1 MSNRDLLNEFL
12 EYKQNISMC
21 SDQTI
26 RAYRNDL
33 NQFADF
39 LLKNEVSILESSTMD
54 IQDYLSEVG
63 KNKNISTSSMARK
76 LASIK
81 SLYRYLANNKIISK
95 NISRLIKSPKTPKR
109 LPNFLTAKEIKRL
122 LDYPYGDSIKDMRDR
137 LILELFYATGIR
149 ISELVRIKINDID
162 FKDKLIKIKGK
173 GNKERF
179 VIFGDGMLVVL
190 NMPLPGMEEY
200 VLSFP
205 NYYVTG
211 ILISL
216 IIGLIFLSYFGVRFA
231 GETKKRSDALNKLQ
245 QILAKEY
252 ELESLGG
259 QAAAAAHS
267 LGTPLAT
274 ITVVAKEMRKE
285 VGDNSKFTKDIDLLI
300 SQTKRCS
307 EILKKIS
314 QKQIIKDEFLSAMSF
329 ENLLEEIIKSF
340 KESSEKNI
348 KLNTDKDINKIDIK
362 RNPELVYGL
371 RNFIGN
377 AVKFSN
383 QNILISIIS
392 DNINLYIL
400 IEDDGPGFPED
411 IIKALGEP
419 YIKSRS
425 KLSKDNKGLGL
436 GTFLGKTLL
445 ERQSAVISFENG
457 SSLNGAIVKIKWRI
471 NDISI

>member
-1 MSNRDLLNEFL
+1 MDFATIFRLEENLNLDKKTLVFL
-12 EYKQNISMC
+12 RWIAIFGQLFSINLVYFFL
-21 SDQTI
+21 
-26 RAYRNDL
+26 DL
-33 NQFADF
+33 NFPVLFCHIIIFIGFFTNIYLQFGLKAN
-39 LLKNEVSILESSTMD
+39 LLKDLYSSSFLMYDIIQLSILLFLTGGIFNPFAILLIVPTIVSSTF
-54 IQDYLSEVG
+54 LSMG
-63 KNKNISTSSMARK
+63 ST
-76 LASIK
+76 
-81 SLYRYLANNKIISK
+81 IILGTST
-95 NISRLIKSPKTPKR
+95 IIL
-109 LPNFLTAKEIKRL
+109 LFVLT
-122 LDYPYGDSIKDMRDR
+122 
-137 LILELFYATGIR
+137 F
-149 ISELVRIKINDID
+149 
-162 FKDKLIKIKGK
+162 F
-173 GNKERF
+173 
-179 VIFGDGMLVVL
+179 

-274 ITVVAKEMRKE
+274 IAVVAKEMRKE
-285 VGDNSKFTKDIDLLI
+285 AGDNSKFTKDIDLLI

-348 KLNTDKDINKIDIK
+348 GLNIDKDVNKIDIK
-362 RNPELVYGL
+362 KNPEIVYGL

-377 AVKFSN
+377 AVKFSH

-392 DNINLYIL
+392 DNINLFVI
-400 IEDDGPGFPED
+400 IEDDGPGFPDD
-411 IIKALGEP
+411 IIKAIGEP

-425 KLSKDNKGLGL
+425 KLSKNNAGLGL

-445 ERQSAVISFENG
+445 ERQSAMISFENN
-457 SSLNGAIVKIKWRI
+457 SSLKGAKVKIKWRI
-471 NDISI
+471 NDLSISV

>member
-1 MSNRDLLNEFL
+1 MDFATIFRLEENLNLDKKTLVILRWIAIFGQLFSINLVYFFL
-12 EYKQNISMC
+12 
-21 SDQTI
+21 
-26 RAYRNDL
+26 DL
-33 NQFADF
+33 NFPVLLCHIVIIVGLFTNIYLQFGLKAT
-39 LLKNEVSILESSTMD
+39 LLKDLYSTTFLMYDIIQLSILLFLTGGIFNPFAILLIVPTIVSSTF
-54 IQDYLSEVG
+54 LSMG
-63 KNKNISTSSMARK
+63 STIILGSST
-76 LASIK
+76 
-81 SLYRYLANNKIISK
+81 II
-95 NISRLIKSPKTPKR
+95 
-109 LPNFLTAKEIKRL
+109 L
-122 LDYPYGDSIKDMRDR
+122 L
-137 LILELFYATGIR
+137 
-149 ISELVRIKINDID
+149 
-162 FKDKLIKIKGK
+162 
-173 GNKERF
+173 F
-179 VIFGDGMLVVL
+179 VITFFNL
-190 NMPLPGMEEY
+190 PLPGMEEY

-216 IIGLIFLSYFGVRFA
+216 IIGLIFLSYFGIRFA

-285 VGDNSKFTKDIDLLI
+285 VGDDSKLIKDLDLLI

-314 QKQIIKDEFLSAMSF
+314 QKTIISDEFLSSMCF

-425 KLSKDNKGLGL
+425 KLSKNNAGLGL

-457 SSLNGAIVKIKWRI
+457 SSLNGARVKIKWRI
-471 NDISI
+471 NDLNIST

>member
-1 MSNRDLLNEFL
+1 MDFATIFRLEENLNLDKKTLVFL
-12 EYKQNISMC
+12 RWIAIFGQLFSVNIV
-21 SDQTI
+21 
-26 RAYRNDL
+26 YFFLDL
-33 NQFADF
+33 NFPVLFCHIVILSGLITNLYLQFGLKAT
-39 LLKNEVSILESSTMD
+39 LLKDLYSSSFLMYDIIQLSILLFLTGGIFNPFAILLIVPTIVSSTF
-54 IQDYLSEVG
+54 LSMG
-63 KNKNISTSSMARK
+63 ST
-76 LASIK
+76 
-81 SLYRYLANNKIISK
+81 II
-95 NISRLIKSPKTPKR
+95 LGA
-109 LPNFLTAKEIKRL
+109 LTIIL
-122 LDYPYGDSIKDMRDR
+122 L
-137 LILELFYATGIR
+137 
-149 ISELVRIKINDID
+149 
-162 FKDKLIKIKGK
+162 
-173 GNKERF
+173 F
-179 VIFGDGMLVVL
+179 VLTFF

-216 IIGLIFLSYFGVRFA
+216 IIGLIFLSYFGIRFS
-231 GETKKRSDALNKLQ
+231 GETKKRSNALNKLQ

-274 ITVVAKEMRKE
+274 ISVVSKEMRKE
-285 VGDNSKFTKDIDLLI
+285 VGDNSKLTKDIDLLI

-314 QKQIIKDEFLSAMSF
+314 QKKIISDEFLSSM
-329 ENLLEEIIKSF
+329 NLESLLDEIIKSF

-348 KLNTDKDINKIDIK
+348 QLNTEKDINKIDIK

-377 AVKFSN
+377 AVKFSS

-425 KLSKDNKGLGL
+425 KLSKNNVGLGL

-445 ERQSAVISFENG
+445 ERQSAIISFEND
-457 SSLNGAIVKIKWRI
+457 SSLNGAKVKIKWRI
-471 NDISI
+471 NDLSILT